1 MLPTSKRP
9 STMSIEKG
17 SMQSNDLRY
26 SNSIFESIAK
36 WASEQQRI
44 ITYAQT
50 TSGGWEGWAQVELA
64 FNLTRAYGFKYD
76 EGSIIDLSRESHV
89 FTIKAE
95 RVDLDIWG
103 PGHTL
108 VELKCERGPPR
119 KSDPKNP
126 GHYILDTAPSKS
138 SAQTSADDLKAD
150 KKKISEKLNAESS
163 YKSAFVIGIA
173 VTPEADRM
181 MKSEDRGF
189 TKYQSNYDTGSITIW
204 YWGNN

>member
-1 MLPTSKRP
+1 MYSNSNKP

-26 SNSIFESIAK
+26 SNSILESIAK

-64 FNLTRAYGFKYD
+64 FNLDRAYGFKYD
-76 EGSIIDLSRESHV
+76 EGSIISLSRESHV

-95 RVDLDIWG
+95 RVDLDISG

-108 VELKCERGPPR
+108 LELKCERGPPR

-138 SAQTSADDLKAD
+138 SAQTFADDLKAD
-150 KKKISEKLNAESS
+150 KKKITEKLNAESS

-181 MKSEDRGF
+181 MISEDSGF
-189 TKYQSNYDTGSITIW
+189 TKYQSNYNTGPITIW
-204 YWGNN
+204 YWKKT